1 MPHLEDGLLHAL
13 VDGEVPSAELAPI
26 QAHLEGCAECRN
38 RLEQTRSLAG
48 ESDQLIGF
56 IDVPPSGE
64 RTRVSPVGVGPA
76 RARAGLPGW
85 IKPVALAASL
95 ILAVAI
101 GYAGGRTEMLQASA
115 EGDSVIAL
123 ASSSRPGAE
132 EPAPVDATTPTQPSP
147 ESAAGKG
154 SALPRRSTDPPREQ
168 ANERDDRAKS
178 DQAEGQR
185 RAEPAAAEKS
195 ESLVVT
201 LQAPA
206 PQAARDRLAMDSV
219 RAGRPASIAAAP
231 SAGRSAQKAPAAP
244 ASAMEEMRTIA
255 AVAATPIDFFE
266 AVRLLGGQ
274 IRLIEGL
281 NPSRL
286 EAVGSAVRVIYA
298 LPGGE
303 LVLEQRREADSI
315 TVVLTAPWLAADS
328 LGKLR
333 EKISH

>member
-1 MPHLEDGLLHAL
+1 MQHLEDGLLHAL

-26 QAHLEGCAECRN
+26 QAHLEGCIECRN

-64 RTRVSPVGVGPA
+64 RATVPAAGVGPA
-76 RARAGLPGW
+76 RVRAGLPGW
-85 IKPVALAASL
+85 IKPAALAASL

-101 GYAGGRTEMLQASA
+101 GYAGGQREMFQASG
-115 EGDSVIAL
+115 ERDSIIAL
-123 ASSSRPGAE
+123 GSSRPGAD
-132 EPAPVDATTPTQPSP
+132 EPAPVPATPPAQPSR
-147 ESAAGKG
+147 ESAAGNA
-154 SALPRRSTDPPREQ
+154 STRLQRRAAAPREQ
-168 ANERDDRAKS
+168 ANELEDLAKS
-178 DQAEGQR
+178 DRAEGQR
-185 RAEPAAAEKS
+185 RAEPAPAVKT

-201 LQAPA
+201 LQPPA
-206 PQAARDRLAMDSV
+206 LQAARDRLAMDSV
-219 RAGRPASIAAAP
+219 RSGRPASITAAP
-231 SAGRSAQKAPAAP
+231 SAGRSAQKAAAAPVPAA
-244 ASAMEEMRTIA
+244 AMEEMRAVA

-286 EAVGSAVRVIYA
+286 EAIGSAVRVIYA

-303 LVLEQRREADSI
+303 LVLEQRRDADSI
-315 TVVLTAPWLAADS
+315 AIVLTAPWLSADS
-328 LGKLR
+328 LGRLKQ
-333 EKISH
+333 KIR

>member
-1 MPHLEDGLLHAL
+1 MQHLEDGLLHAL

-64 RTRVSPVGVGPA
+64 RTRAPAAGVGPA
-76 RARAGLPGW
+76 RVRAGLPGW
-85 IKPVALAASL
+85 IKPAALAASL

-101 GYAGGRTEMLQASA
+101 GYAGGRLEPVPSA
-115 EGDSVIAL
+115 RDGFSSVIADTR
-123 ASSSRPGAE
+123 APESTYS
-132 EPAPVDATTPTQPSP
+132 APVEADTSAQPSR
-147 ESAAGKG
+147 ESAAVAA
-154 SALPRRSTDPPREQ
+154 SAGLERRTAPREQ
-168 ANERDDRAKS
+168 ANERGDMAQR

-185 RAEPAAAEKS
+185 RAEPAAKT
-195 ESLVVT
+195 ESLVVI
-201 LQAPA
+201 LQPPA

-219 RAGRPASIAAAP
+219 RSGRPASIAPAP
-231 SAGRSAQKAPAAP
+231 VAGRSAQKAAAAP
-244 ASAMEEMRTIA
+244 APAVAMEEMRAIA

-274 IRLIEGL
+274 LRLIEGL
-281 NPSRL
+281 TPSRL
-286 EAVGSAVRVIYA
+286 EAIGSAVRVIYA

-315 TVVLTAPWLAADS
+315 AIVLTAPWLSADS
-328 LGKLR
+328 LGRLR
-333 EKISH
+333 GRISH